1 MTTVLVATLLHIH
14 RQRLTSGFGLCKQ
27 GLEALQP
34 RLQAW
39 LGRMGSAADALLA
52 ATQPAGAGSW
62 DLENKVGL
70 AVAFGLGADR
80 APVVWLDLLLPQAR
94 PCTRPHVSY
103 LVRHDPDVMPCKV
116 LLHYYITQPVPK
128 PLLRCGWGLHQASIV
143 PAVCMVGELRSICV
157 AAGVEHGRVQPR
169 SPGARCGD

>member
-1 MTTVLVATLLHIH
+1 MASVLVATLLHIH
-14 RQRLTSGFGLCKQ
+14 RQLLISGFGFCKQ

-103 LVRHDPDVMPCKV
+103 LVAP
-116 LLHYYITQPVPK
+116 
-128 PLLRCGWGLHQASIV
+128 
-143 PAVCMVGELRSICV
+143 
-157 AAGVEHGRVQPR
+157 
-169 SPGARCGD
+169 